1 MSSEKEFADEQNLS
15 EESNQAPMP
24 RKSCRVPRK
33 VIWNP
38 SPEKETFRTVVVNY
52 HFGNRRKSPGSTAK
66 KRDTWSQ
73 MVAALN
79 AKKELKA
86 EEERGD
92 VYNLRGLYQMS
103 LDELVTDTS
112 STICEPR
119 TSKTV
124 MPPVCCKKSVSNEES
139 RQSIKVEI
147 YNMPPR
153 QEVETEEHQKSQ
165 LSKSDM
171 SCNRPMIST
180 SNENSKSDSCC
191 TRTTRSVKS
200 DHSSHTVKV
209 EIFNLPPV
217 QEAHVED
224 IKPKIGQ
231 IISQEAEVIVIS
243 DEDEEDES
251 TNTKP
256 ETSVIGT
263 KSGQQDIV
271 KALKKLAEAAQ
282 TTCDICVSASKST
295 QKPESRIE
303 VPTQTIPSIK
313 MEQKINQMP
322 SMSSSTPKT
331 IGKST
336 TPTFKQRQLELHR
349 LRVQVEKKRL
359 QLLEMKVER
368 EREESSRERLLFEK
382 ELDMRRSLFKNLLD
396 EKDA

>member
-1 MSSEKEFADEQNLS
+1 MDSEKELADEQNLNG
-15 EESNQAPMP
+15 ESVQAQNEKSG
-24 RKSCRVPRK
+24 KSCRVPRK

-52 HFGNRRKSPGSTAK
+52 HFGNRRKSPGSTIK

-73 MVAALN
+73 MIAALN

-86 EEERGD
+86 EEEGGD

-103 LDELVTDTS
+103 IDELVTDTS

-124 MPPVCCKKSVSNEES
+124 MPPMCCKNSVSNEES

-153 QEVETEEHQKSQ
+153 QEVESEDPQKSQ
-165 LSKSDM
+165 LSKSDI
-171 SCNRPMIST
+171 SCNRPLTST

-191 TRTTRSVKS
+191 TCTTRSIKS

-217 QEAHVED
+217 QEAHAED
-224 IKPKIGQ
+224 TKPKIGQ
-231 IISQEAEVIVIS
+231 ILSQDAEVIVIS
-243 DEDEEDES
+243 DEDEEEEL
-251 TNTKP
+251 TNRAP
-256 ETSVIGT
+256 ETSILGV
-263 KSGQQDIV
+263 KPAQQDIV
-271 KALKKLAEAAQ
+271 QALKKLAEAAQ

-295 QKPESRIE
+295 QKPESLIE

-313 MEQKINQMP
+313 MEQKLNQMP
-322 SMSSSTPKT
+322 SFSSSKI

-336 TPTFKQRQLELHR
+336 SPTFKQRQLELHR

-359 QLLEMKVER
+359 QLLEMKLER
-368 EREESSRERLLFEK
+368 EREESIRERLLFEK

-396 EKDA
+396 ERDA